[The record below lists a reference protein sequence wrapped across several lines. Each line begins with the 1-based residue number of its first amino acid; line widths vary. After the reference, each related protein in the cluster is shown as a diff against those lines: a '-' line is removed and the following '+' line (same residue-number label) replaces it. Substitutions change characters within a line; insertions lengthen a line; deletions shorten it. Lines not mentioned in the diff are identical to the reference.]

1 MVIKLNR
8 GIKISELFEE
18 RNSTKV
24 ITLTENVNSVSIA
37 LSDVKDLMFSF
48 LAEKSYEIKLRA
60 NRTSSSLTNGAK
72 IAITSTSPGFLSGTW
87 DGGLT
92 NLPSSTNITQ
102 TVSFDNPFVVRSS
115 VKTNVS
121 HHIKLDA
128 FFTPSTDGIF
138 QVQWASEV
146 KGSSSN
152 LLKGSSL
159 IVTQLN

>member
-8 GIKISELFEE
+8 GIKISELFESQS
-18 RNSTKV
+18 NSKV
-24 ITLTENVNSVSIA
+24 ITLTEDVNSVSIA
-37 LSDVKDLMFSF
+37 MADVKDLAFNF

-60 NRTSSSLTNGAK
+60 NRTSSSLSNGAK
-72 IAITSTSPGFLSGTW
+72 IAITSTSPGFISGNW
-87 DGGLT
+87 DGGIT
-92 NLPSSTNITQ
+92 NLSSSTNVTQ
-102 TVSFDNPFVVRSS
+102 IVSFDTPFVVKSS
-115 VKTNVS
+115 AKVNTD

-128 FFTPSTDGIF
+128 FFTPSTDGIL
-138 QVQWASEV
+138 QIQWASEV